1 MKTKRPRKCP
11 ECGMTFKPMTDGQ
24 WENVKR
30 LHLPS
35 LKHKRR
41 IAAKSRT

>member
-1 MKTKRPRKCP
+1 MKSRKCLG
-11 ECGMTFKPMTDGQ
+11 CGMTFKAMADGV

-41 IAAKSRT
+41 KAAKSRRT